1 MYSFKRKRDT
11 PCFTRYKP
19 NKKLRLHIA
28 IEYITIKM
36 KELKIKELD
45 DDVKMK
51 ELRIKEYDE
60 DVKMIG
66 AAF

>member
-1 MYSFKRKRDT
+1 
-11 PCFTRYKP
+11 
-19 NKKLRLHIA
+19 
-28 IEYITIKM
+28 M

-51 ELRIKEYDE
+51 ELMIKEYDE

-66 AAF
+66 ATF

>member
-11 PCFTRYKP
+11 PRYTRYKP

-36 KELKIKELD
+36 KELKIKE
-45 DDVKMK
+45 
-51 ELRIKEYDE
+51 YDE
-60 DVKMIG
+60 DVKMERVKNEGI
-66 AAF
+66 

>member
-1 MYSFKRKRDT
+1 
-11 PCFTRYKP
+11 
-19 NKKLRLHIA
+19 
-28 IEYITIKM
+28 M